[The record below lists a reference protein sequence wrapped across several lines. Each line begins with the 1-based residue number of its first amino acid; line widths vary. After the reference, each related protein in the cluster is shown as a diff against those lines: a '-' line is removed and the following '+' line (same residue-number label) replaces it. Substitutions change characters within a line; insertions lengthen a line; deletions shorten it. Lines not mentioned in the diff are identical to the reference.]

1 MTCGW
6 HESKIWGKIS
16 LVDSSTHCLH
26 MHMSSAHH
34 LQTCMSS
41 AHHLQTCMSSAP
53 CEDDIHKS
61 STCHLHVVHTSSAW
75 PVPRQKLAKS
85 QINQTNFLVTWHL
98 PLRLQRG
105 KTYLLCSEDD
115 MSSSRGADD
124 MSSDRGVYDMSSGR
138 GADDMSSSR
147 GADELSPE
155 TTYQITLLT
164 QNRQIKSKSKHISK
178 AVSKTKL
185 IQKQITKFPTKR
197 YQ

>member
-1 MTCGW
+1 MTWGW

-26 MHMSSAHH
+26 MH
-34 LQTCMSS
+34 MSS

-85 QINQTNFLVTWHL
+85 QRSQTNQSKSQINQTNFLVTWHL

-105 KTYLLCSEDD
+105 KTCLLCSEDD
-115 MSSSRGADD
+115 MLSSRGADD
-124 MSSDRGVYDMSSGR
+124 MSSDRGMYDMSSGR

-164 QNRQIKSKSKHISK
+164 QNSQIKSKSKHISK
-178 AVSKTKL
+178 AISKTKL

-197 YQ
+197 YH